1 MDVPVSPE
9 FAIKQ
14 AFVALGTG
22 NLAQLVKFYQVLLS
36 PIQVQPPLQQPGYCE
51 FNLPGLRLGLFQVKR
66 DAEDQDA
73 ENQDAEDQ
81 DAEDQ
86 DAEDQGPEHQHP
98 APLPYGLS
106 LCLEVPNLE
115 AAILHLRAL
124 GYPPSG
130 PILTAAHGREIY
142 GYDPDGNGL
151 ILHQGL

>member
-86 DAEDQGPEHQHP
+86 GPEHQHP